1 MKNFCNSLL
10 YIAVSM
16 FTCNGIKKNV
26 IPFKSAVLSTYML
39 RGLIYLFCCLQIS
52 ISNEILSDAK
62 IRERSDQ
69 CAAVHWAPPLNGK
82 KLITIALSSEKTSD
96 IKDCVLKCFTTNGC
110 VSLNFGPRKGKHRVC
125 ELLKTDRHFLF
136 SNFTD
141 TPGWTYV
148 EKQVW
153 NFKT

>member
-1 MKNFCNSLL
+1 
-10 YIAVSM
+10 
-16 FTCNGIKKNV
+16 
-26 IPFKSAVLSTYML
+26 ML
-39 RGLIYLFCCLQIS
+39 HWLIYLFCCLQIS

-82 KLITIALSSEKTSD
+82 KLITIALSSERTSD

-153 NFKT
+153 NIKTLWRDKNGEILWCFGIFYAEAKNENSLFLHFKKK

>member
-1 MKNFCNSLL
+1 
-10 YIAVSM
+10 
-16 FTCNGIKKNV
+16 
-26 IPFKSAVLSTYML
+26 ML
-39 RGLIYLFCCLQIS
+39 HWLIYLFCCLQIS

-82 KLITIALSSEKTSD
+82 KLITIALSSERTSD

-153 NFKT
+153 NFKTWRDKNGEILWCFGIFYAETKNENSLLLHFKKK